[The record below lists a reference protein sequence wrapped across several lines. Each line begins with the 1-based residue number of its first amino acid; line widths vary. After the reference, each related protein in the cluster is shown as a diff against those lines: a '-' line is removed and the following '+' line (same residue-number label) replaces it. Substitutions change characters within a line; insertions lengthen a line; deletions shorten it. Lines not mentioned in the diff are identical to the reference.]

1 MQSDEIRSIR
11 LLGGMS
17 GADFS
22 EDEGCF
28 YGDQLL
34 ARRAEISALLAAHA
48 RAGADAIY
56 APTGCANRARLA
68 PFGAQDQVAHYNRE
82 LAALAREAAD
92 DAALVGGCLAPTGLQ
107 LAPEGESR
115 MEQLIELYREQAE
128 ALAGAG
134 VDFLAVEGMRHLG
147 EARAALL
154 ACKSC
159 CELPVFVTVAVDEEG
174 YTPSGSSALCC
185 LAVLQSMGA
194 DVFGL
199 TGPAEELPE
208 LLTDLYRYA
217 KIPLLGRPL
226 TLPPEQLA
234 AYAHPLLDA
243 GAELLAGG
251 DTPQHTAALR
261 RAMSAARLTG
271 ITRGEKD
278 DEAILAATESEALL
292 ISPTIDIPDAIP
304 ITADLAEDILR
315 EEEARSGALKLRLE
329 DAEDIEIF
337 IENAYMLEDPLCID
351 ATNPGLFDRFAL
363 EYHGRALFDHVGELD
378 IDEISGIIDQY
389 GIIVL

>member
-1 MQSDEIRSIR
+1 MQSDDIRSIR
-11 LLGGMS
+11 LLGG
-17 GADFS
+17 ALP
-22 EDEGCF
+22 EHPLGCREET
-28 YGDQLL
+28 
-34 ARRAEISALLAAHA
+34 AALITAYV
-48 RAGADAIY
+48 RAGADAIL
-56 APTGCANRARLA
+56 APTAGANRVHLA
-68 PFGAQDQVAHYNRE
+68 SDQVASINQE
-82 LAALAREAAD
+82 IVQLTREAAD
-92 DAALVGGCLAPTGLQ
+92 DDTFVGGQLGETGLQ
-107 LAPEGESR
+107 LAPEGEST
-115 MEQLIELYREQAE
+115 MEQLIDIYRQQAE
-128 ALAGAG
+128 ALVAAG
-134 VDFLAVEGMRHLG
+134 VDFLAIETMHHLG

-159 CELPVFVTVAVDEEG
+159 CELPVFVTVGVDDEG
-174 YTPSGSSALCC
+174 RTPSGSSALCC

-199 TGPAEELPE
+199 SGPPEEMSE
-208 LLTDLYRYA
+208 LLCDLYRYA
-217 KIPLLGRPL
+217 KIPLLARPEL
-226 TLPPEQLA
+226 LPAKQLA
-234 AYAHPLLDA
+234 AYAHPLLEA

-251 DTPQHTAALR
+251 DTPQHTAAIR

-271 ITRGEKD
+271 ISRGEKD
-278 DEAILAATESEALL
+278 EEAILAATESDALL

-304 ITADLAEDILR
+304 ITADLAEDILH

-337 IENAYMLEDPLCID
+337 IENAYMLENPLCID
-351 ATNPGLFDRFAL
+351 AANPGLFDRFAL